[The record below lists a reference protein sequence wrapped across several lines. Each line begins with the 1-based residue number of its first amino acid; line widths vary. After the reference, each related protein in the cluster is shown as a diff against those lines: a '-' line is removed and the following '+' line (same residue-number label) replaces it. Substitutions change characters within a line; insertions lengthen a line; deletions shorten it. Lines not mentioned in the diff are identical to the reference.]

1 LELQAVRKMGN
12 QLQMEGTKIVLDL
25 EQPLV
30 DVAALVV
37 PENPCTK
44 IIKKKKLIQIKS
56 LEIQVNQQIDR
67 YQNLNIASL
76 RESEIR
82 DLDRLID

>member
-1 LELQAVRKMGN
+1 MRKMGN

-30 DVAALVV
+30 DLAALVV

-44 IIKKKKLIQIKS
+44 IKNLIQIKS

-82 DLDRLID
+82 DLDQLRFKEL

>member
-44 IIKKKKLIQIKS
+44 IIIIKINS
-56 LEIQVNQQIDR
+56 NKIPRN
-67 YQNLNIASL
+67 SG
-76 RESEIR
+76 
-82 DLDRLID
+82 